1 MVIVFFDCK
10 DKQKIHISPR
20 KSMGKFFLPRISLRS
35 YDEVRCFFI
44 ETDIRV
50 ILS

>member
-1 MVIVFFDCK
+1 MVIVFLIA
-10 DKQKIHISPR
+10 KINKNPYFPKKIY
-20 KSMGKFFLPRISLRS
+20 GKILSASYFLRS